1 MTCQLERKALS
12 LHESLFF
19 VESFKGLY
27 NPSQIAPA
35 DAHVHPSLS
44 LLLCLS
50 SSLSLS
56 TSSSPSAS
64 PPRDQETSIE
74 VCVEDAMS

>member
-1 MTCQLERKALS
+1 MNLS
-12 LHESLFF
+12 SSFF
-19 VESFKGLY
+19 ESFKALY

-35 DAHVHPSLS
+35 DAHVHPSRS

-50 SSLSLS
+50 SSLSLHLHLHLQ
-56 TSSSPSAS
+56 TL
-64 PPRDQETSIE
+64 QETSVE